1 MLPFFEKAPSAFH
14 ISIINQIIASKRLCY
29 NETTSFSVS
38 NAEKKNRNLE
48 EIMAA
53 YTPMIQQ
60 YLSVKADY
68 QDAFLFFR
76 LGDFYEMFFD
86 DAIKASQELEITL
99 TSREGGTADRI
110 PMCGVPYH
118 SAAQYIEQLIERG
131 YKVAICEQTE
141 DPKQAKG
148 VVRREVVQLITPG
161 TMMEGKGLHEK
172 ENNYIASISYFEDQT
187 FGFAYNDLSTGE
199 TKVTLLG
206 SKFDEVLNE
215 LSMSGAKE
223 VIVSSDFADDW
234 KQQMRERSVM
244 AISIEDDTKQKDSY
258 HHLLEDLMQDK
269 LKQTVARLLNYLYQT
284 QKRSLDHLQ
293 KPVIYQPEQ
302 FMKIDYFSK
311 RNLELTETIRSK
323 GKKGS
328 LIWLLD
334 ETKTA
339 MGGRLLKQWVDRPLV
354 NVTEITR
361 RQRLVEAFIDSFFE
375 RQELR
380 EKLKEVYDL
389 ERLSGRVAFGNVN
402 ARDLIQLKSSLLQV
416 PFLKEILRK
425 LPSEEALRHAEQLD
439 SCEEVVDLIERA
451 IEDNPPLSIKDGN
464 IIKDGYNSE
473 LDQYRDAMR
482 NGKSWIAQL
491 EKQEREK
498 TGIKSLKI
506 GYNRVFGY
514 YIEVT
519 RANLHLLQ
527 EGQYERKQTL
537 TNAERFITP
546 ELKEKEALILQAEE
560 KSVEL
565 EYQLF
570 AEVREYIKE
579 FIPRLQALAKSVSE
593 LDVLQCFA
601 TISEERHYVKPDFSS
616 ENRIVIKEGRHPVVE
631 KVMTADRYIPNDC
644 YMDGDREILLI
655 TGPNMSGKSTFMRQV
670 ALTAIL
676 AQIGC
681 YVPAS
686 EAVLP
691 VFDQVFT
698 RIGAADDLIS
708 GQSTFMVEML
718 EAKNAIVNA
727 TQNSLILFDEIGR
740 GTSTYD
746 GMALAQAMIEYIHNR
761 IGAKTLFSTHYHELT
776 ILEEQLEKVKNVHVS
791 AIEQNGKV
799 VFLHKIKEG
808 AADKSYGIHVAKLA
822 ELPEE
827 LIDRANEILTGLE
840 QNDPMARPNPE
851 RLENPAPADH
861 DEQLSFFTEQEPE
874 AASKDFNKKEKQILD
889 KVKSLDI
896 LDMTP
901 MQALN
906 TLYELHKKLKS

>member
-1 MLPFFEKAPSAFH
+1 MA
-14 ISIINQIIASKRLCY
+14 
-29 NETTSFSVS
+29 
-38 NAEKKNRNLE
+38 
-48 EIMAA
+48 AA

-60 YLSVKADY
+60 YLRVKAEY

-86 DAIKASQELEITL
+86 DALKASQELEITL
-99 TSREGGTADRI
+99 TSREGGTEERI

-118 SAAQYIEQLIERG
+118 SAPVYIEQLIEKG

-148 VVRREVVQLITPG
+148 VVKREVVQLITPG
-161 TMMEGKGLHEK
+161 TMMEGKGLQEK
-172 ENNYIASISYFEDQT
+172 ENNYIASISVFEDET
-187 FGFAYNDLSTGE
+187 FGFATNDLSTGE
-199 TKVTLLG
+199 TKVTMLSSG
-206 SKFDEVLNE
+206 FDEVLNE

-223 VIVSSDFADDW
+223 VVISSDFDGEW
-234 KQQMRERSVM
+234 QRRMKERSVM
-244 AISIEDDTKQKDSY
+244 AISFEDDCGVRDSFEG
-258 HHLLEDLMQDK
+258 LLADLNQDK
-269 LKQTVARLLNYLYQT
+269 LRTTSCRLINYLYRT

-293 KPVIYQPEQ
+293 KVATYQINQ
-302 FMKIDYFSK
+302 YMKIDYFSK
-311 RNLELTETIRSK
+311 KNLELTETIRSK

-328 LIWLLD
+328 LLWLLD

-339 MGGRLLKQWVDRPLV
+339 MGGRLLKQWIDRPLIDEQ
-354 NVTEITR
+354 EIKR
-361 RQRLVEAFIDSFFE
+361 RHSLVETLIHSFFE
-375 RQELR
+375 REEIR

-389 ERLSGRVAFGNVN
+389 ERLAGRVAFGNVN
-402 ARDLIQLKSSLLQV
+402 ARDLVQLKKSLQQIPV
-416 PFLKEILRK
+416 LKEMVSN
-425 LPSEEALRHAEQLD
+425 LPNEEAVRLAERLD
-439 SCEEVVDLIERA
+439 ACEEVTDTLESA
-451 IEDNPPLSIKDGN
+451 IMENPPLSLKDGN
-464 IIKDGYNSE
+464 IIQDGYHEE
-473 LDQYRDAMR
+473 LDKYRDASR
-482 NGKSWIAQL
+482 NGKTWIAQL

-506 GYNRVFGY
+506 GFNRVFGY

-519 RANLHLLQ
+519 RANLHLLK

-546 ELKEKEALILQAEE
+546 ELKEKESLILEAQE
-560 KSVEL
+560 KCVEL
-565 EYQLF
+565 EYELF
-570 AEVREYIKE
+570 TNVREHVKE
-579 FIPRLQALAKSVSE
+579 FIPRLQKLAKTVSE
-593 LDVLQCFA
+593 LDVLQCFSA
-601 TISEERHYVKPDFSS
+601 VSEQRHYIKPSFSN
-616 ENRIVIKEGRHPVVE
+616 ERRVYIKDGRHPVVE
-631 KVMTADRYIPNDC
+631 KVLNAQEYVPNDC
-644 YMDGDREILLI
+644 YMDADREMLLI
-655 TGPNMSGKSTFMRQV
+655 TGPNMSGKSTYMRQI

-691 VFDQVFT
+691 IFDQVFT

-718 EAKNAIVNA
+718 EARNAIVNA

-746 GMALAQAMIEYIHNR
+746 GMALAQAIIEYIHDR

-776 ILEEQLEKVKNVHVS
+776 VLEEELQKVKNIHVS
-791 AIEQNGKV
+791 AVEQNGRV

-808 AADKSYGIHVAKLA
+808 AADKSYGIHVAQLA
-822 ELPEE
+822 ELPNE
-827 LIDRANEILTGLE
+827 LIVRANEILTGLE
-840 QNDPMARPNPE
+840 SNDSHPMKKE
-851 RLENPAPADH
+851 IPAAEKIAEPAA
-861 DEQLSFFTEQEPE
+861 QLSFFEDSEDVKKP
-874 AASKDFNKKEKQILD
+874 SISSKEKKIID
-889 KVKSLDI
+889 KVKALDI

-906 TLYELHKKLKS
+906 TLYELHRKLKN